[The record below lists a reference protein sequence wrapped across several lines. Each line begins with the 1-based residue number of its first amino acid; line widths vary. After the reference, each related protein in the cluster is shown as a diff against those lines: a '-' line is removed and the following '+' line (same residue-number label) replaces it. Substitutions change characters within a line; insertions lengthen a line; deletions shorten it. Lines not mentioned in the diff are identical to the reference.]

1 MNKFILLFL
10 MSIPVYS
17 QVVITGGADF
27 FFTSSSGLD
36 KFVEKYNQ
44 TRSSIL
50 TKKMEPLGT
59 MVGWSA
65 NFGIAA
71 GIAFDLGY
79 SVHSGQMRAE
89 TDPSRTTGGGTFR
102 EVDIKVSNFM
112 IGTGAVVA
120 TDANMGLIFPY
131 VEADIQTLSFETR
144 TNSQSK
150 SGDVGLIANMGIGG
164 KLFIGV
170 GGGLA
175 IMIHPSYNFGL
186 LDVNFNELYD
196 KTSTSY
202 DFLSDETKGSFGGFH
217 IRVGLGLLISD

>member
-1 MNKFILLFL
+1 MKKFILLLL

-17 QVVITGGADF
+17 QMVITGGADF

-50 TKKMEPLGT
+50 TKKMESLGT

-65 NFGIAA
+65 NLGFAS

-79 SVHSGQMRAE
+79 SFHSGQMRAE
-89 TDPSRTTGGGTFR
+89 TNPATTSGGTSFR
-102 EVDIKVSNFM
+102 EVDIKVSNFLL
-112 IGTGAVVA
+112 GTGAVVA
-120 TDANMGLIFPY
+120 NDQNMALIFPY
-131 VEADIQTLSFETR
+131 IEADIQTLSFETR
-144 TNSQSK
+144 TNTQSR

-164 KLFIGV
+164 KLFIGI
-170 GGGLA
+170 GSGLA
-175 IMIHPSYNFGL
+175 LMIHPSYNFGL
-186 LDVNFNELYD
+186 MDVNFNELYE

-202 DFLSDETKGSFGGFH
+202 DFLSDDTKGSFGGFH
-217 IRVGLGLLISD
+217 IRVGLGLLIND

>member
-1 MNKFILLFL
+1 MKKIILLFL
-10 MSIPVYS
+10 FAIPVYP
-17 QVVITGGADF
+17 QIVISGGADF

-36 KFVEKYNQ
+36 KFVEKYNS
-44 TRSSIL
+44 TRSAIL
-50 TKKMEPLGT
+50 TKKMESIGT
-59 MVGWSA
+59 MTGWSA

-89 TDPSRTTGGGTFR
+89 TDPSKTIGGGTFR
-102 EVDIKVSNFM
+102 EVDIKVSNFL

-120 TDANMGLIFPY
+120 TDPNMALIFPY
-131 VEADIQTLSFETR
+131 VEADIQTLSFDTR
-144 TNSQSK
+144 TNTQSK

-164 KLFIGV
+164 KLFIGI

-175 IMIHPSYNFGL
+175 LMVHPSYNFGI
-186 LDVNFNELYD
+186 LDVNFSELYE

-202 DFLSDETKGSFGGFH
+202 DILSDETKGSFGGFH
-217 IRVGLGLLISD
+217 IRVGLGLLITD